1 MKWVLLL
8 LATACLCV
16 QGADNKKKPADIQVV
31 EIKAIR
37 DQDQVSLDGRVRV
50 TSLKP
55 VKRLIIQFD
64 YLADGRKI
72 VSSKRMSADEEELLP
87 GDETA
92 FNVQSEC
99 PPKAFEFVVKAYRG
113 DGDLLTV
120 ENAGPFPIRD

>member
-8 LATACLCV
+8 LAVACLCV
-16 QGADNKKKPADIQVV
+16 QAADNKKKPADIQVV
-31 EIKAIR
+31 EINAVR
-37 DQDQVSLDGRVRV
+37 ASDQVSLDGRVRV

-64 YLADGRKI
+64 YLADGKKI
-72 VSSKRMSADEEELLP
+72 VSSKRMNADEDELQT

-113 DGDLLTV
+113 NGDILTV
-120 ENAGPFPIRD
+120 ENPGPFPIRD